1 MFVDSRVYVLQVQLS
16 RRLCDGMAGVACRI
30 GGAANT
36 MGGATG
42 TVCGMVRAAGDTSAA
57 GCAAAAAAAGHAGAV
72 SACDAV
78 ADVAGPSA

>member
-16 RRLCDGMAGVACRI
+16 RRLCDGMAGIACRI

-57 GCAAAAAAAGHAGAV
+57 GCAAAGHADAV